1 MKKSK
6 LLIASMVISFALTS
20 ASTIAG
26 PGVKKPPQA
35 AKVVASSFS
44 PLALSGFAR

>member
-6 LLIASMVISFALTS
+6 LLIASIVISFTLTS
-20 ASTIAG
+20 ASTVAG

-35 AKVVASSFS
+35 SDVVESSFS
-44 PLALSGFAR
+44 PLALSVFAI

>member
-6 LLIASMVISFALTS
+6 LLIASIVISFTLIS

-35 AKVVASSFS
+35 AEVVESSFS
-44 PLALSGFAR
+44 QWALSLFAI